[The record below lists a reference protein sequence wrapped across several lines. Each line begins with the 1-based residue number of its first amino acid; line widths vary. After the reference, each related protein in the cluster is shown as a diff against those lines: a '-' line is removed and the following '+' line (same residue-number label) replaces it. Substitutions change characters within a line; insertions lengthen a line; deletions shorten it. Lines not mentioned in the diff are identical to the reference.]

1 MTTAQ
6 LLSQTALRAVVE
18 QTLDAKVFY
27 QDEFARSCRPAWD
40 AALPVTEH
48 RFPDLMQA
56 AGIALDVQKEQVG
69 RLKETLA
76 AAGRGAWALVR
87 RAKPTGGEWYLT
99 LIHDGFGEV
108 HGRTDGWNDVPT
120 FGAVVDRM
128 VGMEIYHFR
137 HVVEADRAHAA
148 SAAAIA
154 SMRLK
159 VGMRLRNVR
168 VAGTT
173 YSTAIV
179 QSVHPESGAVTLN
192 LTKRGSPKRYAA
204 TIPAARLA
212 GEPSPQRSPTVIVNG
227 TARAA

>member
-1 MTTAQ
+1 MHNSP
-6 LLSQTALRAVVE
+6 LLTIPALRAIVE

-27 QDEFARSCRPAWD
+27 QDEFARSCRPTWD

-56 AGIALDVQKEQVG
+56 DGIAFDVRKEQVS

-76 AAGRGAWALVR
+76 QAGRGAWALVR
-87 RAKPTGGEWYLT
+87 RAKPEGGEWYLT

-108 HGRTDGWNDVPT
+108 HGRTDGWADVPT
-120 FGAVVDRM
+120 FAAVVDRM
-128 VGMEIYHFR
+128 VGMEIYNLR
-137 HVVEADRAHAA
+137 HAVEADRARAA

-154 SMRLK
+154 SMRLQ

-168 VAGTT
+168 VGGTL

-179 QSVHPESGAVTLN
+179 QSVHVQSGAVSLN

-204 TIPAARLA
+204 TIPASRLA
-212 GEPSPQRSPTVIVNG
+212 GESSPPRGPTVLVNSV
-227 TARAA
+227 AQVA